1 MTFVQQRPPQFS
13 PRRHHLP
20 AARASRFA
28 LIAAL
33 LALLPCASARAQQT
47 AVIDK
52 PDQPLFGE
60 IGGARL
66 GQLTQGAS
74 FAAGTSR
81 QNHTQITLE
90 GWIFRASLRPAGRD
104 GHPLAVSRAPAENL
118 RDAPNG
124 RVLAQLV
131 EGFLLDTLDRRGQW
145 IHVRRQVWVANSA
158 LRAPAAATRPAAQQP
173 APATASATPPASRP
187 SSSPASRPTPSPA
200 SGPPPSP
207 GSGSGPQ
214 PPVDPQRAVVR
225 RRMQL
230 FRAPDSSAIGQLE
243 AGTPVRITARAGEW
257 VRVESQAWVR
267 ANEIRA
273 SDSSIITGLSAA
285 ELRGAPDEFKG
296 RLLRWTIQFLALQ
309 TADELRADFQP
320 GQKYILARGPAPEY
334 AFVYILVPADRM
346 ADVER
351 LEPLATVT
359 VVARVVNGR
368 STYLANPI
376 LELVDLP

>member
-1 MTFVQQRPPQFS
+1 MTFVQDRTAQFS
-13 PRRHHLP
+13 PARRHLP
-20 AARASRFA
+20 ARATRFA
-28 LIAAL
+28 LIVAL
-33 LALLPCASARAQQT
+33 LAPLPCRYAQAQQP

-90 GWIFRASLRPAGRD
+90 GWIFRASLRTAGRD

-145 IHVRRQVWVANSA
+145 IRVRRQVWVPNSA
-158 LRAPAAATRPAAQQP
+158 LRAPVTAA
-173 APATASATPPASRP
+173 ASRP
-187 SSSPASRPTPSPA
+187 APTPAA
-200 SGPPPSP
+200 SAPPSTVNRPPSTVGPPSTVN
-207 GSGSGPQ
+207 GP
-214 PPVDPQRAVVR
+214 PVVDPQRAVVR

-230 FRAPDSSAIGQLE
+230 FRAPDSTAIGQLE
-243 AGTPVRITARAGEW
+243 AGTPVRITARAGGW
-257 VRVESQAWVR
+257 VRVETQAWVR
-267 ANEIRA
+267 ENEIRA
-273 SDSSIITGLSAA
+273 SDSAILTGLSAA

-376 LELVDLP
+376 LELVGLP

>member
-1 MTFVQQRPPQFS
+1 MTFVQDRTAQFS
-13 PRRHHLP
+13 PAKRHLP
-20 AARASRFA
+20 AARVTRFA
-28 LIAAL
+28 LIAVL
-33 LALLPCASARAQQT
+33 MTPLAAASAMAQQV

-52 PDQPLFGE
+52 ADQPLFGE

-74 FAAGTSR
+74 FAAGPSR

-90 GWIFRASLRPAGRD
+90 GWIFRASLRAAGRD
-104 GHPLAVSRAPAENL
+104 GHPLAVSRTPAENL

-131 EGFLLDTLDRRGQW
+131 EGFLVDTLDRRGQW
-145 IHVRRQVWVANSA
+145 IRVRRQVWVPNSA
-158 LRAPAAATRPAAQQP
+158 LRAPAATASRPAAAPAATQQAAASRQQAAAAPKPGTAASNTQNP
-173 APATASATPPASRP
+173 APNPA
-187 SSSPASRPTPSPA
+187 
-200 SGPPPSP
+200 
-207 GSGSGPQ
+207 
-214 PPVDPQRAVVR
+214 VDPRRAVVR

-230 FRAPDSSAIGQLE
+230 FRAPDSTAIGQLE
-243 AGTPVRITARAGEW
+243 AGTPVRITARANGW
-257 VRVESQAWVR
+257 VRVEAQAWVR
-267 ANEIRA
+267 ENEIRP
-273 SDSSIITGLSAA
+273 SDSSIVTGLSAA

-334 AFVYILVPADRM
+334 AFVYILVPADQM
-346 ADVER
+346 AGVER

-376 LELVDLP
+376 LELVEIQ